1 MDQLIAEKLA
11 QIEREEDVRILHAV
25 ESGSRAWGFPS
36 SDSDYDVRLIYVRKP
51 EYYLKLEKTRDVIE
65 LPINDMLDINGWDLN
80 KTLRLLHSSNPTLF
94 EWMSSPIVYRQT
106 DFISRLSP
114 IMDNY
119 FSCKSG
125 LHHYLSMA
133 EGNYREYLKGDM
145 ARVKKYFYVLRPV
158 LACKWILHRHTKPP
172 MLFRELMDSELEES
186 LKPVVERLLD
196 IKMNAPEI
204 KEIPKVEE
212 INRYL
217 DETINTVRQ
226 DIFAYPGEHRPDWAP
241 LNQLFL
247 QTLLDA
253 TTPISG
259 GA

>member
-1 MDQLIAEKLA
+1 MTEKIRKRLLDLKAAQDANTPMNCPRCGADAMKLPMATNALSRVADLYICDSCGNTEGLLA
-11 QIEREEDVRILHAV
+11 FMRHSHPLHRWSV
-25 ESGSRAWGFPS
+25 FEPQKP
-36 SDSDYDVRLIYVRKP
+36 DSDFKARPAKDV
-51 EYYLKLEKTRDVIE
+51 
-65 LPINDMLDINGWDLN
+65 LD
-80 KTLRLLHSSNPTLF
+80 
-94 EWMSSPIVYRQT
+94 
-106 DFISRLSP
+106 
-114 IMDNY
+114 
-119 FSCKSG
+119 
-125 LHHYLSMA
+125 
-133 EGNYREYLKGDM
+133 
-145 ARVKKYFYVLRPV
+145 VLRPV

-247 QTLLDA
+247 QTLLNA
-253 TTPISG
+253 TTPISD